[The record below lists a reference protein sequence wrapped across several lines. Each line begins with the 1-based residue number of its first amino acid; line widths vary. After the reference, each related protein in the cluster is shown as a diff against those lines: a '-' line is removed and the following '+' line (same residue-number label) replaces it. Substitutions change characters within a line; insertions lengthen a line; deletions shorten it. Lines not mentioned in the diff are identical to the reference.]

1 MNDRKKIAQLII
13 ARLDGTDIKKKF
25 TYYESLVKKG
35 ISGFIV
41 FGVKLKD
48 VTHGIKKLQDR
59 AEIPLF
65 IASDLEQ
72 GLGQH
77 ITGGTLFPPAMALA
91 QAINPKN
98 KNDIKLLRRTIHI
111 IAQEARAAGI
121 NTICSPVLDV
131 NTNPQNPIICT
142 RAFSESPHKVAW
154 FGNEF
159 IKGFQQHGLF
169 ACAKHFPGHGDT
181 TKDSHRELPVVYA
194 DMKRLRRVEL
204 YPFKHAIKSEVKM
217 IMVGH
222 LKIPALDAHY
232 ASSLS
237 RKTICGLLRQEMN
250 FKGLVITDAMNMHAV
265 SRKSLTSEAR
275 ACLMA
280 LDAGADILLH
290 PEHPEK
296 VIQYLSSRGNE
307 IMPAVERSFHTVLNA
322 KKNLKKV
329 TSPLKDTRVGIRS
342 HWKTAH
348 ELTRKSIK
356 VSPGLKTLH
365 REPIILILDDDNCNA
380 GDVFAKTIKTRYPGT
395 KTIYIDNQFHGS
407 TNTLLK
413 PLSDKTLIAAVFSKI
428 SAWKGRAGLSKKLK
442 TILQKAVK
450 TSGYSVIAGFCCPY
464 VFSGIKADAVIEAY
478 SDSELSQEAA
488 GKILCGP

>member
-1 MNDRKKIAQLII
+1 
-13 ARLDGTDIKKKF
+13 
-25 TYYESLVKKG
+25 
-35 ISGFIV
+35 
-41 FGVKLKD
+41 
-48 VTHGIKKLQDR
+48 
-59 AEIPLF
+59 
-65 IASDLEQ
+65 
-72 GLGQH
+72 
-77 ITGGTLFPPAMALA
+77 
-91 QAINPKN
+91 
-98 KNDIKLLRRTIHI
+98 
-111 IAQEARAAGI
+111 
-121 NTICSPVLDV
+121 
-131 NTNPQNPIICT
+131 
-142 RAFSESPHKVAW
+142 
-154 FGNEF
+154 
-159 IKGFQQHGLF
+159 
-169 ACAKHFPGHGDT
+169 
-181 TKDSHRELPVVYA
+181 
-194 DMKRLRRVEL
+194 MKRLRRVEL

-380 GDVFAKTIKTRYPGT
+380 GDVFAKTIKHAIPEQKPFISTTNFMEARTHFSNPFPIRHLLLRCFQRYL
-395 KTIYIDNQFHGS
+395 H
-407 TNTLLK
+407 
-413 PLSDKTLIAAVFSKI
+413 
-428 SAWKGRAGLSKKLK
+428 
-442 TILQKAVK
+442 
-450 TSGYSVIAGFCCPY
+450 
-464 VFSGIKADAVIEAY
+464 
-478 SDSELSQEAA
+478 
-488 GKILCGP
+488 